1 MNAPA
6 VFLTAFLASGVEAV
20 EALTIVLAAGLT
32 RGWRSTIGGVL
43 AATALLGL
51 LIAVLGPALSAIP
64 LSALRVVVGGLLLAF
79 GLQWLR
85 KAILRASG
93 AKALH
98 DETAIFAREAAAAET
113 AARPAGTDWYAFTL
127 AFKGVT
133 LEGLEVVFIVLSV
146 GANAHRLPVAVAGAA
161 AAVVVTVA
169 VGALLHRPLSRVPEN
184 TTKFVV
190 GLALTTFGTFWG
202 GEGVGV
208 RWPGSDA
215 ALPVLFAV
223 YLAVA
228 AGAVVL
234 TRRAV
239 TDARPDVA
247 VAS

>member
-1 MNAPA
+1 M
-6 VFLTAFLASGVEAV
+6 
-20 EALTIVLAAGLT
+20 
-32 RGWRSTIGGVL
+32 
-43 AATALLGL
+43 
-51 LIAVLGPALSAIP
+51 
-64 LSALRVVVGGLLLAF
+64 
-79 GLQWLR
+79 
-85 KAILRASG
+85 
-93 AKALH
+93 
-98 DETAIFAREAAAAET
+98 
-113 AARPAGTDWYAFTL
+113 
-127 AFKGVT
+127 
-133 LEGLEVVFIVLSV
+133 VFIVLSV

-208 RWPGSDA
+208 HWPGSDA